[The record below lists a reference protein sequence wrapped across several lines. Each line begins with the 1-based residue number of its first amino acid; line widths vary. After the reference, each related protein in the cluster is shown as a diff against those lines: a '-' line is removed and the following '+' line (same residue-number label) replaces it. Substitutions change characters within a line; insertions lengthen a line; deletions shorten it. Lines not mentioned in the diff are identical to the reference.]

1 MFYQISSSGLGVR
14 KILLESKSVQQILL
28 QSVRSDQSNHK
39 EAKFYFQLKA
49 LHYMSPNA
57 LYAEAFR
64 VLRPGGVLA
73 VAGYH
78 FSRSRPSFNL
88 QDLTSCHS
96 HCHLISCVV
105 LKILFLDHVS
115 KGILLSYFVKICC
128 FRPDNQELQE
138 AFDTVYEVQLL
149 LFFLLS
155 EGKYLFC

>member
-1 MFYQISSSGLGVR
+1 
-14 KILLESKSVQQILL
+14 
-28 QSVRSDQSNHK
+28 
-39 EAKFYFQLKA
+39 
-49 LHYMSPNA
+49 MSPDA

-78 FSRSRPSFNL
+78 FSRSRPQFNL

-96 HCHLISCVV
+96 HCHPISCVA
-105 LKILFLDHVS
+105 LKTNSILFGNF
-115 KGILLSYFVKICC
+115 KGNLCPFGEGKSCC

-149 LFFLLS
+149 EINLLVLFLMFAENIDVGFFLKYFQASLPYWSYPRHWLDS
-155 EGKYLFC
+155 EYR